1 VGLTRAARRREVAGH
16 LDGGG
21 VPVGSG
27 SPVGNH
33 RGGESPIDGSELRG
47 VAHLGRADGVAAVA
61 VSTALAVLRSAGA
74 DKRHRKL
81 GWVLGRAPCEE
92 KWWHGENFGLVVAGV
107 FLTVAACGAM
117 GVVGRG
123 GATQRGGGGGSW
135 PNQQVVGGRQRPDG
149 ARVSGTEQGRGG
161 G

>member
-1 VGLTRAARRREVAGH
+1 VGLTQAARRHEVAGQ

-47 VAHLGRADGVAAVA
+47 VAHLGRVDGVAAVA
-61 VSTALAVLRSAGA
+61 VLVALAVLRSAGA

-92 KWWHGENFGLVVAGV
+92 KWWRMEIFGPTATRVLFNSGAV
-107 FLTVAACGAM
+107 CGA
-117 GVVGRG
+117 VGRG
-123 GATQRGGGGGSW
+123 GVCPGLHHETRRW
-135 PNQQVVGGRQRPDG
+135 R
-149 ARVSGTEQGRGG
+149 RVSA
-161 G
+161 

>member
-27 SPVGNH
+27 SPVGNR

-47 VAHLGRADGVAAVA
+47 VAHLGRADGAAAVA

-92 KWWHGENFGLVVAGV
+92 KWWRMEIFGP
-107 FLTVAACGAM
+107 TVTHVLFNSDAVCGA
-117 GVVGRG
+117 
-123 GATQRGGGGGSW
+123 
-135 PNQQVVGGRQRPDG
+135 VGGRGVCPRLHHETRRWR
-149 ARVSGTEQGRGG
+149 RVSV
-161 G
+161 